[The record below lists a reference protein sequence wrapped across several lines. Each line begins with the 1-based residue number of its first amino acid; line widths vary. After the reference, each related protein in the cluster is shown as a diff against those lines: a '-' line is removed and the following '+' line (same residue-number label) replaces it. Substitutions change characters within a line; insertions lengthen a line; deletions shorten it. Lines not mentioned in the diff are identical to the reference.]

1 MARESRTTKKSNM
14 RLLRRYIREALKESR
29 FKQMS
34 KSKFT
39 DLKAALENS
48 SFLDA
53 DPEGDLDDDA
63 WSSEAA
69 DVLRDDLNDY
79 FDSKFTPGEITTIVK
94 VDMQPTDPSA
104 GYDSVLKAATYY
116 FEDGLHFIEVLLAN
130 IVDGSK
136 LRDLGKVSQKV
147 YEVLMHELLHMQQF
161 MKFSRGN
168 PTKESWEAFK
178 KKYKEAGG
186 PQGMGEDYFFFDD
199 PSGPSELETFAFQM
213 ANELADALGKEGA
226 VKALSG
232 PSPDMT
238 ALKTNSSSFRNIEKN
253 STVDRPEMADMIK
266 RAKQYVKRM

>member
-1 MARESRTTKKSNM
+1 M
-14 RLLRRYIREALKESR
+14 RLLRKYVQEVLRESR

-39 DLKAALENS
+39 DLKAALES
-48 SFLDA
+48 SNFLDA
-53 DPEGDLDDDA
+53 DPEGDLDDDT

-79 FDSKFTPGEITTIVK
+79 FDSKFSPGEITTVVK
-94 VDMQPTDPSA
+94 VDMIPTEPSQ
-104 GYDSVLKAATYY
+104 GYDSVLKSASYY

-130 IVDGSK
+130 IDDGSK

-168 PTKESWEAFK
+168 PSQESWESFK

-186 PQGMGEDYFFFDD
+186 PKGMGKDYFFFDD

-213 ANELADALGKEGA
+213 ANELADTLGKEKA
-226 VKALSG
+226 IKALSG
-232 PSPDMT
+232 PTPDMAT
-238 ALKTNSSSFRNIEKN
+238 LKNASSSFRNIEKN
-253 STVDRPEMADMIK
+253 SSVDRPEMADMIK

>member
-1 MARESRTTKKSNM
+1 MG
-14 RLLRRYIREALKESR
+14 LLREYIRALLDKEHAVLHESR

-39 DLKAALENS
+39 DLKSALEKSN
-48 SFLDA
+48 FLDA
-53 DPEGDLDDDA
+53 DPEGDLDDDT

-69 DVLRDDLNDY
+69 NVLRDDLNDY
-79 FDSKFTPGEITTIVK
+79 FDSKFKPGEITTIVK

-116 FEDGLHFIEVLLAN
+116 FEDGLHFIEILLAN
-130 IVDGSK
+130 IVDGST
-136 LRDLGKVSQKV
+136 LRDLGKVSQKI

-168 PTKESWEAFK
+168 PSKESWESFK

-199 PSGPSELETFAFQM
+199 PSGPSELETFSFQM
-213 ANELADALGKEGA
+213 ANELADALGKSGA
-226 VKALSG
+226 IKALSG
-232 PSPDMT
+232 SPDIS
-238 ALKTNSSSFRNIEKN
+238 AIKANSSSFRNIDKN
-253 STVDRPEMADMIK
+253 SSIDRPEIADMIK
-266 RAKQYVKRM
+266 RAKQYIKRM